1 MKMYECSEG
10 SEEIDI
16 RKEIE
21 FLVLLKDD
29 F

>member
-1 MKMYECSEG
+1 MKMYECSEE